1 MAGQRLKACKQL
13 ELARLCGVLNGLGG
27 WPARRKSR
35 GGSPKGAC
43 DGRVKNRGCCGNL
56 GKMRPRP
63 PLLGPRLQPSRWETL
78 RRRGQ
83 GNPGPVPNAGLG
95 TQAARTK
102 DHEFKIVLSDSNYGH
117 STGTG
122 MVCPASASGS
132 SQVTVCYNH
141 DLTSRLAQYSES

>member
-1 MAGQRLKACKQL
+1 MAGQRLRACKQL

-95 TQAARTK
+95 TQAGRTK
-102 DHEFKIVLSDSNYGH
+102 DHEFNLCFQIRI
-117 STGTG
+117 
-122 MVCPASASGS
+122 M
-132 SQVTVCYNH
+132 VTVLALAWCARPVPVGRAR
-141 DLTSRLAQYSES
+141 SRCATITISLAG